1 MPATDTLLTIG
12 EVAQRTRL
20 SKPTI
25 YKEIRFGRF
34 PRQLRLCA
42 NKVAW
47 IEREIDEW
55 IAARAEARVAG

>member
-1 MPATDTLLTIG
+1 MKASDRLLTIE
-12 EVAQRTRL
+12 EVGARVRL

-25 YKEIRFGRF
+25 YKEIREGRF

-47 IEREIDEW
+47 IEREVDDW
-55 IAARAEARVAG
+55 VTARAEARVAG